1 MRAMR
6 LGRYREVLGAPGVA
20 RLALFTTIGRLPF
33 GILPFALVLL
43 MREESYGYGEVGAV
57 LAAEALAVGVTAAFV
72 GRLIDRAGQTRVILV
87 TGAITAAA
95 IVGDVLA
102 ILEHAPTA
110 WVVAISVV
118 QGATV
123 PPISASMRALWS
135 RLVPERLVD
144 SAYALDAIQLELI
157 FVVGPLITAGVA
169 SAWTPAAALLLCA
182 ALYASAAVGFAL
194 SPASRA
200 AAPDRDAART
210 RLGALGAPGMRT
222 LISAASVTAI
232 SFGVLEVGLPAFAE
246 SEGSPALAGL
256 LITAWSIGSL
266 AGGLW
271 YGARE
276 WRMPGGQRAI
286 LLTGALALGSAP
298 LAFAGSLELMA
309 VLLIGTGF
317 ALAPLGATTAT
328 LISRIAPAGTAT
340 EAYSWQIVANVV
352 GAATGSLLAG
362 LLVEHASV
370 SWALGSAALACAGGF
385 SILVARRR
393 TLGTS

>member
-1 MRAMR
+1 MR
-6 LGRYREVLGAPGVA
+6 LSRYSEVLRQPGVG
-20 RLALFTTIGRLPF
+20 RLALFTSVGRLPF
-33 GILPFALVLL
+33 GILPFAVVLL
-43 MREESYGYGEVGAV
+43 MREESYGYGEIGTV
-57 LAAEALAVGVTAAFV
+57 LAASALAVGLTAAFV
-72 GRLIDRAGQTRVILV
+72 GRVIDRAGQTRVILV

-95 IVGDVLA
+95 IVGQVLA
-102 ILEHAPTA
+102 TLDHVATP
-110 WVVAISVV
+110 WVVAIGVA

-135 RLVPERLVD
+135 KLVPERLVD

-157 FVVGPLITAGVA
+157 FVVGPLVTAGLA

-182 ALYASAAVGFAL
+182 ALYGGAAVGFAM

-200 AAPDRDAART
+200 ARPDPDAART
-210 RLGALGAPGMRT
+210 RVGALGAAGMRT
-222 LISAASVTAI
+222 LVGAATLTAI

-246 SEGSPALAGL
+246 SEGSRALAGL

-286 LLTGALALGSAP
+286 VLTGALALGSAP

-309 VLLIGTGF
+309 VLLVGTGF

-328 LISRIAPAGTAT
+328 LISRIAPPGMAT

-362 LLVEHASV
+362 LLVEHVSV

-385 SILVARRR
+385 SVLLARRR
-393 TLGTS
+393 TLGPAVPD